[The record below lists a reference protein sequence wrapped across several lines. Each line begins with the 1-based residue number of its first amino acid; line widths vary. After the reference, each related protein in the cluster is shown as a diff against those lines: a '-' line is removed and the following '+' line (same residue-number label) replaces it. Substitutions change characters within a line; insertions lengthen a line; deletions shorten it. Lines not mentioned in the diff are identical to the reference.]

1 MTFADCVLSAVFAG
15 KNTNMITQSYLSY
28 PSPNFNFFKNVI
40 DCTWIHILKKS
51 KSNTTS
57 TNIGLWIKILTCYDL
72 DFSLSRRATDVD
84 LHLTDTS
91 RWVTSRSIW
100 CWTKAAYKFCF
111 AKSRIRINL
120 SISKRKWI
128 FLECRKCNE
137 IILFHW
143 SVNGNNKI
151 WLIWMVKNKNESIV
165 ILRMLFTALE

>member
-1 MTFADCVLSAVFAG
+1 MTFEGCVLSAVFAG
-15 KNTNMITQSYLSY
+15 KNTNMITQSYLSD
-28 PSPNFNFFKNVI
+28 PHQIFFN
-40 DCTWIHILKKS
+40 
-51 KSNTTS
+51 NTPS

-111 AKSRIRINL
+111 VKSRIRINL

-128 FLECRKCNE
+128 LLECRKCNE

-143 SVNGNNKI
+143 SVNGNNKK
-151 WLIWMVKNKNESIV
+151 WLIWMVKNNNERIV